1 MNPLRFLTHARQ
13 LPEWGRVMVQRATA
27 GVRHRN
33 RYAVDIDALV
43 YRSDGTRLQ
52 ALVSDFSEQ
61 GCRIESGA
69 SFQVGE
75 RLQIAIP
82 RMGQIKAQVR
92 WIAAGVIGAR
102 F

>member
-1 MNPLRFLTHARQ
+1 MA
-13 LPEWGRVMVQRATA
+13 QRAKTSA
-27 GVRHRN
+27 RRRD
-33 RYAVDIDALV
+33 RYPVAIDALV
-43 YRSDGTRLQ
+43 YRNDGTRMQ
-52 ALVSDFSEQ
+52 ARVTDFSDQ

-92 WIAAGVIGAR
+92 WIAAGITGAR
-102 F
+102 FLTESDF